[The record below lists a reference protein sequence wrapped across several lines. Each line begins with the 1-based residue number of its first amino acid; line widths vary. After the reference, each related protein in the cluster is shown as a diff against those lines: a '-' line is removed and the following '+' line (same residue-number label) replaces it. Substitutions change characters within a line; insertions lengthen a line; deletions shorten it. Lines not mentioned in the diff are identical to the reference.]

1 MISFTVTLLVFF
13 IQINGLGIDTFK
25 HTIQY
30 YEMILDR
37 MQMQQELNQAKV
49 ISRYADIVISV
60 FTGLVA
66 VIFTPIFKTVG
77 EYLATKTKQL
87 LNRKNRN
94 HGK

>member
-13 IQINGLGIDTFK
+13 IQINGLGIDTLN

-30 YEMILDR
+30 YEMMLDR
-37 MQMQQELNQAKV
+37 MQMQQELNQAKL

-66 VIFTPIFKTVG
+66 VVFTPIFKTVG
-77 EYLATKTKQL
+77 EYLANKTKQL
-87 LNRKNRN
+87 LNSKKRN
-94 HGK
+94 HEK